1 VRDVITRLQVL
12 KLIQIGLALPAYTVP
27 ASATIGFI
35 LWYGLGLLTGLL
47 TSQMLAGAEWGLL
60 LLVASLYSQ
69 WACWSI
75 FADGL
80 EDIPAVAHLP
90 WVVFGL
96 VLTLLLGIAAWVI
109 FRTGLFGFLCG
120 SQGIVACVLLVI
132 NLLRRR
138 AADSGHLRV

>member
-1 VRDVITRLQVL
+1 MITRLQVL

-35 LWYGLGLLTGLL
+35 LCYVLGLLTGLL
-47 TSQMLAGAEWGLL
+47 TSQTLAGAEWGLL
-60 LLVASLYSQ
+60 LMVASLYSQ

-80 EDIPAVAHLP
+80 EDIPAVRHLP
-90 WVVFGL
+90 WTVFGL
-96 VLTLLLGIAAWVI
+96 MLMLMLLMGMMAWVM

-138 AADSGHLRV
+138 AADNMHLRV

>member
-1 VRDVITRLQVL
+1 MITRLQVL

-35 LWYGLGLLTGLL
+35 LCYVLGLLTGLL
-47 TSQMLAGAEWGLL
+47 TSQTLAGAERGL

-80 EDIPAVAHLP
+80 EDIPAVRHLP
-90 WVVFGL
+90 WTVFGL
-96 VLTLLLGIAAWVI
+96 MLTLLMGMMVWVI

-138 AADSGHLRV
+138 AADNRHLRV